1 MALPDQKTLQLT
13 WALGTHKQGWL
24 WDTGRCRSTVP
35 EVAQSSQT
43 LVSQLPVLTDSS
55 LQVTGR
61 TSRGT
66 PGQLHFLSSSANG
79 QWWQW
84 IRS

>member
-1 MALPDQKTLQLT
+1 MALPDQKALQLT
-13 WALGTHKQGWL
+13 WKLGSEHTQAKLAMGH
-24 WDTGRCRSTVP
+24 R
-35 EVAQSSQT
+35 EVSSQT
-43 LVSQLPVLTDSS
+43 PVSQLPVLTDSS

-61 TSRGT
+61 TSLGT